1 MNSSRIALLAAV
13 AAVVSWTLK
22 AVAIGTAG
30 GLDKSPLEGPLFFAG
45 LLSFVVAVVAVGVAL
60 TRGRPLWVRAV
71 TGVVVAPVVGI
82 GATLVVDALVG
93 ALRPTDP
100 LRHWV
105 WAEINL
111 WVVAAAVLAL
121 ALTVRRRG
129 DASQVAQPA

>member
-30 GLDKSPLEGPLFFAG
+30 GLDKSPLEGPLFFTG
-45 LLSFVVAVVAVGVAL
+45 LLCFVVAVVAVGVAL
-60 TRGRPLWVRAV
+60 TRGRPGWVRAV
-71 TGVVVAPVVGI
+71 AGVVVAPVLGI
-82 GATLVVDALVG
+82 GATLAVDALVG

-111 WVVAAAVLAL
+111 WVVAAAVLGLAL
-121 ALTVRRRG
+121 AVRRHG
-129 DASQVAQPA
+129 AASRVARPA